1 MFSQNLL
8 IFTYF
13 IIGIS
18 GIVVGVGI
26 VGLIM
31 LYTHTKRWIA
41 DVDRRV
47 TERLSTLKIEVVH
60 PKD

>member
-1 MFSQNLL
+1 MQSQNLL

-18 GIVVGVGI
+18 GVVIGAGVVGLV
-26 VGLIM
+26 M
-31 LYTHTKRWIA
+31 LYMHTKRWIA

-47 TERLSTLKIEVVH
+47 TERLSTLKIEVVQ